1 MILAPRRLLLR
12 LAAAFGLVVSL
23 ATPVRAEFAIPGFE
37 LVHTVPVETR
47 LAAPDLRGPLRV
59 RALVWVRWPRTG
71 RPRRWRRPR

>member
-37 LVHTVPVETR
+37 LVHTVPRETA
-47 LAAPDLRGPLRV
+47 LATPDLRDAAV
-59 RALVWVRWPRTG
+59 VWKEMFDSAQREIVFG
-71 RPRRWRRPR
+71 QFYVAG